1 MDGFFQDV
9 RQGLRVVRA
18 KPVLAGMAILS
29 LALAIGPNT
38 AIFSVVDALGL
49 RPLPV
54 RDPGGLLRVTTAAQG
69 DHLVSSGEDFSYP
82 EYADIR
88 SRVRLLDGVAAS
100 TPQMLSLRA
109 RTHPAEVGV
118 ASMVSSNYFGT
129 LGIALAR
136 GRAFRE
142 NDDQS
147 PSNALVAVISDRLWR
162 RRFDA
167 DPKVVGETLRLNT
180 QDFTVIGVTPAGFD
194 GTQPVIATDLW
205 LPFAA
210 SSLLN
215 PSSPLAASAE
225 RRLSVIAR
233 LAPGASLAEARAE
246 IASFSPRLSDGTTA
260 GAEPRRL
267 TVEREESLRRRPAA
281 LLGGLTIGIV
291 SLVLLIACANVAGLL
306 LGSAEARRA
315 EVAIRVAMGA
325 SRGRL
330 VRQLLT
336 ESAVVSILAA
346 AAGVLLAWW
355 LVRLIPALI
364 PAMPIS
370 FTFDFRIDRRVLVY
384 TLLVAVVAAPLF
396 GLVPALVASRP
407 DLTPLMKGGPSGR
420 RGIRRLSLRHLL
432 VVGEVAVAL
441 VLLIASGLF
450 VRSFIAARG
459 IDPGFTPRPMIFTTF
474 APPVIGYNEAQSR
487 EFYAALLSR
496 LEAIP
501 GIERASMVRHLP
513 LNALYGGGAT
523 YQIHVPGHE
532 ESPNEP
538 VRIRYN
544 VVEASYFE
552 TMGVPI
558 VEGRAFDASDRG
570 SGSTAAIVNQ
580 TMARRFWKSAN
591 PIGQYFTLVRGK
603 DSTRECQVVGVAR
616 DGKYLHINEA
626 PQPYLYLPFAQQFS
640 GEMTVIA
647 RYRGEVGAMTAAF
660 RREVQA
666 LDPAM
671 PTFQI
676 VTLDQ
681 HLRLALFAERLLAA
695 LMGTL
700 GGLGLLLS
708 VVGLYGIVSQVVAR
722 RTREIGIRI
731 AVGASPWQV
740 VRAVLA
746 DGGRL
751 TVVGLVL
758 GVLVAWPSMKV
769 AESMLNGVSPR
780 DPLVYGVVV
789 FLVLAVALGATWVP
803 ARRAARVDP
812 VSALRAE

>member
-1 MDGFFQDV
+1 M
-9 RQGLRVVRA
+9 
-18 KPVLAGMAILS
+18 
-29 LALAIGPNT
+29 
-38 AIFSVVDALGL
+38 
-49 RPLPV
+49 
-54 RDPGGLLRVTTAAQG
+54 
-69 DHLVSSGEDFSYP
+69 
-82 EYADIR
+82 
-88 SRVRLLDGVAAS
+88 
-100 TPQMLSLRA
+100 
-109 RTHPAEVGV
+109 
-118 ASMVSSNYFGT
+118 
-129 LGIALAR
+129 
-136 GRAFRE
+136 
-142 NDDQS
+142 
-147 PSNALVAVISDRLWR
+147 
-162 RRFDA
+162 
-167 DPKVVGETLRLNT
+167 
-180 QDFTVIGVTPAGFD
+180 
-194 GTQPVIATDLW
+194 
-205 LPFAA
+205 
-210 SSLLN
+210 
-215 PSSPLAASAE
+215 
-225 RRLSVIAR
+225 
-233 LAPGASLAEARAE
+233 
-246 IASFSPRLSDGTTA
+246 
-260 GAEPRRL
+260 
-267 TVEREESLRRRPAA
+267 
-281 LLGGLTIGIV
+281 

-306 LGSAEARRA
+306 LGRAEARRA

-336 ESAVVSILAA
+336 ESAVVSILAG

-370 FTFDFRIDRRVLVY
+370 FTFDFRIDRRVLAY

-420 RGIRRLSLRHLL
+420 RGIRRISLRHLL

-523 YQIHVPGHE
+523 YQIHVPGHD

-538 VRIRYN
+538 VANPLQRRRGL
-544 VVEASYFE
+544 VLRHDGRADRRGTRLRRQRPRKRSRRCHRQPDDGTEVL
-552 TMGVPI
+552 
-558 VEGRAFDASDRG
+558 EGREPDRPVLHARSGQRTRRASARWLG
-570 SGSTAAIVNQ
+570 WRATASTCI
-580 TMARRFWKSAN
+580 
-591 PIGQYFTLVRGK
+591 
-603 DSTRECQVVGVAR
+603 STRR
-616 DGKYLHINEA
+616 
-626 PQPYLYLPFAQQFS
+626 PQPYFYLPFGQQFS